1 MRATSTFSSLDARC
15 NGVKT
20 DMVRAVIS
28 APHSISRRA
37 TFKSSVPHV
46 TPFAQR
52 GPMLVLGC
60 HSGAMLDKHAIN
72 FNISPTRR
80 QVSWCVHVVVR
91 GCHVR
96 AVLDAYE
103 SDFDLSLWRR

>member
-60 HSGAMLDKHAIN
+60 HNGAILDKHAIN

-80 QVSWCVHVVVR
+80 QVSWGVPVAIP
-91 GCHVR
+91 GCHIR
-96 AVLDAYE
+96 AVLNREAGNLQV
-103 SDFDLSLWRR
+103 SVL